1 MLAKEYKSGD
11 MYCPSKRLRS
21 VDLFGLLM
29 FVLLLFD
36 FCFVQKLMFIIP
48 TEGHFCQSYT
58 DVIHV
63 CLLYNVCLVSVKV
76 INKGL
81 LSRCIK
87 LYSNQ
92 KPTIILPFPAINRP
106 LVMLLLPALA

>member
-1 MLAKEYKSGD
+1 MLIKSTRAATPTVRQNGL
-11 MYCPSKRLRS
+11 RL
-21 VDLFGLLM
+21 VNVFWLLM
-29 FVLLLFD
+29 FVLLLVY